1 MSYRLSKHWRSRLL
15 NRWQSESC
23 VTPPVIEFVRDD
35 SLPEIV
41 RRSRTFHRSEIIRKY
56 RVKHNLS
63 MCTTPLDV
71 EVDKDNFYRQLL
83 NDVLSHSEPRDI
95 YSVYINSETLS
106 RPIFIHPS
114 RVENRDN
121 EAFLNA
127 LYEISQ
133 SNPSFLTHGELSIQ
147 VDLVKSIRG
156 GGRCP
161 KAPQSSDAKRTKMTR
176 SLVILDS
183 SVGFCFLRALAMC
196 IYHKEQYSSTSRR
209 QWCYNNKF
217 HHKCDKSC
225 RYCFSPEE
233 CPTTAIRSHC
243 VGCNIIF
250 PSISCYNN
258 HKDRKMCGQ
267 IKRCDLCDTEY
278 TSRYEHKCS
287 ANRCEACHLIV
298 KKGHSCYVK
307 PLEFDKLVSEDSQP
321 RVFIFFDIESYQ
333 RQQSSQSEDE
343 LIHSPMLLVFKI
355 FCHLCISPETA
366 EKNQDPCQFC
376 GKGLYKFWGPSCVSM
391 FCDYLYESIA
401 KKVEDVDGCITVFA
415 HNGRGYDFH
424 FILRDLFKRA
434 FTATQIMM
442 NGNKIMHMKIGNVSF
457 VDSLQFFG
465 QSLSS
470 LPKAFGIQSR
480 AVKGFFPHD
489 FNKPENWLYVGPYP
503 DRKYFKPDM
512 MSSDTFSQFDP
523 WYIEK
528 VTKNEVFNFKEDI
541 IKYCTNDV
549 EILASCCLIFRN
561 KFLDLNGLDP
571 FSRCF
576 TIAQVGLELL
586 RGLYSTPNTLAV
598 APINGYSNVR
608 KCSRKSLAWLDYQGW
623 ELNEEILREYRIGH
637 HYADGY
643 SPSSNTVFEFFGC
656 HFHGCPKCYPN
667 DRYNQLTYL
676 EDSLDT
682 RYKKTLEKL
691 RYYEARKFKV
701 VSIWECELKAC
712 SLSDPALRVYVT
724 ARTKYW
730 WMVDYFGHADIRE
743 SFFGGRTNNIK
754 FYHECSSDEE
764 IKYMDVN
771 SLYPY
776 VLKSKKYPVD
786 HPTVINENFDLTLES
801 YFGFVKCRIL
811 PPKNLYIPNDRS
823 LIGTWTTAEL
833 SVAIKHGYKVMDIIE
848 VLHYQKS
855 SSEIFSEYIKKLLI
869 IKHEASGWPSWCEDD
884 VSKKAYLDQVIER
897 EGAELNPANISK
909 NPALRFMA
917 KLLLNS
923 LWGKL
928 AQNPDKKKVEIITD
942 YNSYFKKLTDDKIR
956 ITSEVMVNDNTIL
969 LQWKNIEESLEY
981 GPNTSLS
988 VASFVTSYAHLELL
1002 DRMMQVENIRKGSLL
1017 YFDTDSL
1024 IYYRKLED
1032 PKIECGDHLGQLK
1045 DEIVTEY
1052 GRGAAI
1058 MQFVT
1063 CGPKNYAFKV
1073 NLPDGSTKTVIKTK
1087 GITLNKATLQFINY
1101 EFMFE
1106 AAKEYGQSN
1115 SQQRMIRAP
1124 QFSIVSDSHHN
1135 ILTRYFMKAYKI
1147 VSEKRIVCNNFT
1159 FPYGFDES
1167 RYQYSSEK

>member
-1 MSYRLSKHWRSRLL
+1 MSSRLSKHWRSRLL
-15 NRWQSESC
+15 NRWRGESC

-41 RRSRTFHRSEIIRKY
+41 RRSRTFHRSEIILKY

-63 MCTTPLDV
+63 ECTSPLDV
-71 EVDKDNFYRQLL
+71 EVDVDNFYRQLL
-83 NDVLSHSEPRDI
+83 DEVLSDCEPRDV

-114 RVENRDN
+114 RVESRDN

-133 SNPSFLTHGELSIQ
+133 SNSSFLTHGELSVQ
-147 VDLVKSIRG
+147 VNLVKSIRG
-156 GGRCP
+156 GGGSH
-161 KAPQSSDAKRTKMTR
+161 KAPQSSDTKRAKMTH

-196 IYHKEQYSSTSRR
+196 IYRKEKYSSNSRKQWFKLRNENRKQLELVQTLVDTYNLPRKEIVDLDDVSLIQNLIPKYRIIIVDRFNWRNIIFNGDSTGTSVYIEFDPCNDKVGHYNSIVNMKGYIQRSYF
-209 QWCYNNKF
+209 CEKCHVGYNNKF

-225 RYCFSPEE
+225 RYCLSPEE
-233 CPTTAIRSHC
+233 CSTTAIRSHC

-250 PSISCYNN
+250 PSIPCYKN
-258 HKDRKMCGQ
+258 HKDRKLCGQ

-278 TSRYEHKCS
+278 TSRHEHKCS

-298 KKGHSCYVK
+298 KKGHSCYIK
-307 PLEFDKLVSEDSQP
+307 PLEFDNLVSEDSQP

-333 RQQSSQSEDE
+333 RQQLSQSEDE
-343 LIHSPMLLVFKI
+343 LIHSPMLLVFET
-355 FCHLCISPETA
+355 FCHLCISPGTA
-366 EKNQDPCQFC
+366 EKKQDPCQFC
-376 GKGLYKFWGPSCVSM
+376 EIGLYKFWGPSCVSM

-401 KKVEDVDGCITVFA
+401 KKVEGVGGCITVFA

-470 LPKAFGIQSR
+470 LPKAFGIQAR
-480 AVKGFFPHD
+480 VVKGFFPHD

-503 DRKYFKPDM
+503 DRKYFQPDM

-549 EILASCCLIFRN
+549 EILASCCLIFRD

-586 RGLYSTPNTLAV
+586 RGLYLPPNTLAV
-598 APINGYSNVR
+598 TPINGYSNVR
-608 KCSRKSLAWLDYQGW
+608 KCSRKSLAWLDYQKK
-623 ELNEEILREYRIGH
+623 ELNEEIIREYRIGH
-637 HYADGY
+637 YYADGY
-643 SPSSNTVFEFFGC
+643 SPSSNTIFEFLGC
-656 HFHGCPKCYPN
+656 HFHGCTKCYPN
-667 DRYNQLTYL
+667 DRYSLLNYL

-682 RYKKTLEKL
+682 RYKSTLEKL

-701 VSIWECELKAC
+701 VIIWECELRVR
-712 SLSDPALRVYVT
+712 SLSDPSFRTYVT
-724 ARTKYW
+724 ERTKYW

-754 FYHECSSDEE
+754 FSHECSSDEE

-776 VLKSKKYPVD
+776 VLKSKKYPVG
-786 HPTVINENFDLTLES
+786 HPTVINENFDFTLQS
-801 YFGFVKCRIL
+801 YFGFVKCRML
-811 PPKNLYIPNDRS
+811 PPSNLFIPVLPSKIGKKLIFTLCKTCAELQAKSCTHNEKDRS
-823 LIGTWTTAEL
+823 LMGTWTTVEL
-833 SVAIKHGYKVMDIIE
+833 LAAIQHGYKVMDIIE
-848 VLHYQKS
+848 VLHYEKS
-855 SSEIFSEYIKKLLI
+855 SSEIFSEYIKKFLI
-869 IKHEASGWPSWCEDD
+869 IKHEASGWPSWCVDD

-928 AQNPDKKKVEIITD
+928 AQNPDKKKVQIITNYD
-942 YNSYFKKLTDDKIR
+942 SYFKKLTDDKIK

-988 VASFVTSYAHLELL
+988 VASFVTSYARLELL
-1002 DRMMQVENIRKGSLL
+1002 
-1017 YFDTDSL
+1017 
-1024 IYYRKLED
+1024 
-1032 PKIECGDHLGQLK
+1032 
-1045 DEIVTEY
+1045 
-1052 GRGAAI
+1052 
-1058 MQFVT
+1058 
-1063 CGPKNYAFKV
+1063 
-1073 NLPDGSTKTVIKTK
+1073 IK
-1087 GITLNKATLQFINY
+1087 
-1101 EFMFE
+1101 
-1106 AAKEYGQSN
+1106 
-1115 SQQRMIRAP
+1115 
-1124 QFSIVSDSHHN
+1124 
-1135 ILTRYFMKAYKI
+1135 
-1147 VSEKRIVCNNFT
+1147 
-1159 FPYGFDES
+1159 
-1167 RYQYSSEK
+1167 